1 MPDPINDDDSQDPA
15 DAESRDAA
23 DDESQR
29 ADSPRRSRLGCVI
42 VLIAL
47 IAFALTVF
55 LVTYHSSN
63 ETRQTAEDEARQIA
77 EGEVLFTTAFADTN
91 GRSCASCHVPG
102 DNFTLTPEH
111 VAQVWEEN
119 PNDPL
124 FAAIDAD
131 DPNAEVLT
139 FDHLKK
145 GLVRVW
151 LTLPKTMDVIDD
163 DGKVIT
169 PDDRKIWVW
178 RSVPSIADV
187 ALTAPYQLDGRE
199 ASLVTQAQGAA
210 TSHSAS
216 GEISTSD
223 LEKIAAFQESVF
235 SSNRARSVAEEAEA
249 GTSVASITDADDAM
263 ALSTEETRG
272 RDVYMAACAA
282 CHGGGSTN
290 VVVDREIHAQ
300 SFPAINADGTVQLT
314 LTNGEPAVP
323 FEASTSEFLNIGS
336 VNENYMAQQG
346 KELGF
351 RMTEHVAYTED
362 LSYPQYRF
370 RFYRDDTQQEVIA
383 ELPQPTADTLAAGT
397 GTDGS
402 DPAVGDGPD
411 GNDPAVETGG
421 DPGALPLSFTTD
433 PGRAAITG
441 NPLDFEAFDVPSLRG
456 VARTAPYWHNNISA
470 DLEAMVDLY
479 SDHLLAKYPRLLI
492 NDAPPQVDAD
502 GDIGPVEA
510 LSEQQKADL
519 IAYLRRL

>member
-1 MPDPINDDDSQDPA
+1 MPNPIDDESQHPVD
-15 DAESRDAA
+15 

-42 VLIAL
+42 VPIAL
-47 IAFALTVF
+47 ISFAFAVF
-55 LVTYHSSN
+55 LATYHSSN
-63 ETRQTAEDEARQIA
+63 EASQTAQDEARQIA
-77 EGEVLFTTAFADTN
+77 EGEALFTTAFADTN
-91 GRSCASCHVPG
+91 GRSCASCHVPE

-111 VAQVWEEN
+111 AAQVWEEN
-119 PNDPL
+119 PTDPL

-163 DGKVIT
+163 DGRVIT

-199 ASLVTQAQGAA
+199 ASLVTQAQGAV
-210 TSHSAS
+210 TSHSAG

-223 LEKIAAFQESVF
+223 LEKIAAFQRNVF

-249 GTSVASITDADDAM
+249 GTSVANITDADDAM
-263 ALSTEETRG
+263 ALSAGEARG
-272 RDVYMAACAA
+272 RDVYAAACAA
-282 CHGGGSTN
+282 CHGGSSTN

-323 FEASTSEFLNIGS
+323 FEASTSEYLNIGT

-346 KELGF
+346 KDLGF

-370 RFYRDDTQQEVIA
+370 RFYKDDTQQEVIA
-383 ELPQPTADTLAAGT
+383 ELPQPTLDTLATGT
-397 GTDGS
+397 GG
-402 DPAVGDGPD
+402 D
-411 GNDPAVETGG
+411 GNDPAVGDGG
-421 DPGALPLSFTTD
+421 DPGALPPAFTTD

-456 VARTAPYWHNNISA
+456 VAKTAPYWHNNISA
-470 DLEAMVDLY
+470 DLEAAVDLY
-479 SDHLLAKYPRLLI
+479 SDHLLAKYPSLLI

-510 LSEQQKADL
+510 LSEQQKEDL

>member
-1 MPDPINDDDSQDPA
+1 MTNPVDDESRDPIDDSQR
-15 DAESRDAA
+15 AEV
-23 DDESQR
+23 
-29 ADSPRRSRLGCVI
+29 PRRSRLRCVFVPM
-42 VLIAL
+42 VLIPF
-47 IAFALTVF
+47 AFAVAVILATKDGSDDAGK
-55 LVTYHSSN
+55 TD
-63 ETRQTAEDEARQIA
+63 EDEARQIA
-77 EGEVLFTTAFADTN
+77 EGEALFTTAFPDTN
-91 GRSCASCHVPG
+91 GRSCASCHVPE

-111 VAQVWEEN
+111 VTQLWEEN
-119 PNDPL
+119 PTDPL

-151 LTLPKTMDVIDD
+151 LTLPETMDVVDD
-163 DGKVIT
+163 DGQVIT

-178 RSVPSIADV
+178 RSVPSIADA

-199 ASLVTQAQGAA
+199 ASLVTQAQGAV
-210 TSHSAS
+210 TSHSAG
-216 GEISTSD
+216 GEISRSD
-223 LEKIAAFQESVF
+223 LEKIAAFQRSVF

-249 GTSVASITDADDAM
+249 GTSVASITDADDSM
-263 ALSTEETRG
+263 ALSTEEARG
-272 RDVYMAACAA
+272 RDVYKAACAA

-290 VVVDREIHAQ
+290 IVVDREIHAQ
-300 SFPAINADGTVQLT
+300 SFPRISADGTVQLT

-323 FEASTSEFLNIGS
+323 FEASTSEFLNIGT
-336 VNENYMAQQG
+336 VNENYMALQG
-346 KELGF
+346 RELGF

-370 RFYRDDTQQEVIA
+370 RFYKDDTQREVIA
-383 ELPQPTADTLAAGT
+383 ELPQPVADTLAAGT
-397 GTDGS
+397 GTGGS
-402 DPAVGDGPD
+402 DPAVGDGAG
-411 GNDPAVETGG
+411 GNDTGVG
-421 DPGALPLSFTTD
+421 AGGGPGALPLSFTTD

-470 DLEAMVDLY
+470 DLEAVVDLY
-479 SDHLLAKYPRLLI
+479 SDHLLARYPSLRI

>member
-1 MPDPINDDDSQDPA
+1 MPNPPDDESQHP
-15 DAESRDAA
+15 A

-29 ADSPRRSRLGCVI
+29 VDSPRRSRLGCVI
-42 VLIAL
+42 VP
-47 IAFALTVF
+47 
-55 LVTYHSSN
+55 LVPISLAIGVMLANYLSSD
-63 ETRQTAEDEARQIA
+63 EASQTAEDEARQIA
-77 EGEVLFTTAFADTN
+77 EGEALFTTAFADTN
-91 GRSCASCHVPG
+91 GRSCASCHVPE
-102 DNFTLTPEH
+102 DSFTLTPEH
-111 VAQVWEEN
+111 VAKVWEEN

-199 ASLVTQAQGAA
+199 ASLLTQAQGAV
-210 TSHSAS
+210 TSHSAG
-216 GEISTSD
+216 GEISTGD
-223 LEKIAAFQESVF
+223 LEKIAAFERSVF
-235 SSNRARSVAEEAEA
+235 SSNRGRSVAEEAEA

-263 ALSTEETRG
+263 ALSTEEARG
-272 RDVYMAACAA
+272 RDVYAAACAA

-300 SFPAINADGTVQLT
+300 SFPAINADGTVQLE
-314 LTNGEPAVP
+314 LANGEPAVP
-323 FEASTSEFLNIGS
+323 FEASTSEFLNIGT

-370 RFYRDDTQQEVIA
+370 RFYKDDTQQEVIA
-383 ELPQPTADTLAAGT
+383 ELPQPTANTLAAGP
-397 GTDGS
+397 GTDGNE
-402 DPAVGDGPD
+402 PGAG
-411 GNDPAVETGG
+411 AGG
-421 DPGALPLSFTTD
+421 DPGALPLAFTTD

-441 NPLDFEAFDVPSLRG
+441 NPLEFEAFDVPSLRG
-456 VARTAPYWHNNISA
+456 IAKTAPYWHNNISA
-470 DLEAMVDLY
+470 DLEAAVDLY

-492 NDAPPQVDAD
+492 NDAPPQADAD

-510 LSEQQKADL
+510 LSEQQKEDL
-519 IAYLRRL
+519 IAYLKRL